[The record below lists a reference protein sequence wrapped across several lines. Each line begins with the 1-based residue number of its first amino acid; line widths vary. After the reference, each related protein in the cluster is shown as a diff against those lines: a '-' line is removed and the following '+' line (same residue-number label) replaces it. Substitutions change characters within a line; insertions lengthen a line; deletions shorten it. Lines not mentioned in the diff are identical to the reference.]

1 VFYYQRF
8 NVTGDINDLVIDI
21 GLSSTAAEKKR
32 LVSLIVNVSDYEDN
46 VIELYVGRE
55 KVGDIYDKV
64 FGTDATTGAANI
76 QYAQN
81 KLIELPIDLEIVVG
95 EFFQIGI
102 RCGGTATDLHGAYK
116 FEIV

>member
-8 NVTGDINDLVIDI
+8 NVAGDINDLAIDA
-21 GLSSTAAEKKR
+21 GLTSTAAEKKR

-46 VIELYVGRE
+46 VIELYVERE

-64 FGTDATTGAANI
+64 FCTDATTGAANI

-116 FEIV
+116 FEII